1 MKRCFAFLL
10 CALVCPAAD
19 IPPSVVEEIVAKV
32 NGDIITRGDLIHAR
46 KEMEDSMRTQG
57 APVITIENTVKE
69 REPDILRDRIDRI
82 LLISKAKDL
91 NISVDTE
98 LTKYMADL
106 QRQSKL
112 ADPEKFQDY
121 VKQETGMP
129 YEDFKSETK
138 NTMLTQHVIRQ
149 EVSSKMK
156 LDKAAQ
162 QKYYDEH
169 KSEFMRDEK
178 VYLREV
184 LISTAGKE
192 PAGIAASE
200 KKAKDLSG
208 RARKGER
215 FPEMARDN
223 SDAITAKNYGEL
235 GGFKKGELSKA
246 VEDQIWD
253 KPRGFVTDPIKV
265 DAGYLIIKVDEHQKA
280 GQAELSEVEN
290 EITEKLME
298 PKLQPEVRVFLTTLR
313 QEAFLQI
320 KAGFVDTGAA
330 PGKDT
335 TWSDPAT
342 LKPETVTKAEVVTKA
357 HHKKLLWVVPVPGT
371 KAKDTS
377 TSK

>member
-1 MKRCFAFLL
+1 MKRCTVLL
-10 CALVCPAAD
+10 LSVVACTAAD
-19 IPPSVVEEIVAKV
+19 IQSSIVEEIVAKV
-32 NGDIITRGDLIHAR
+32 NGDIITRGDLTHAK
-46 KEMEDSMRTQG
+46 KEMEDAMRQQG
-57 APVITIENTVKE
+57 APVVTIETTIKE

-82 LLISKAKDL
+82 LLIGKAKDL
-91 NISVDTE
+91 NINVDSE

-112 ADPEKFQDY
+112 ADPEKFHDY

-129 YEDFKSETK
+129 FEDFKSETQ

-156 LDKAAQ
+156 LDKAAL

-169 KSEFMRDEK
+169 KSEFMREEK
-178 VYLREV
+178 VYLREI
-184 LISTAGKE
+184 LISTAGKDA
-192 PAGIAASE
+192 AGIAASE
-200 KKAKDLSG
+200 KKAKDLSA
-208 RARKGER
+208 RAKKGER

-235 GGFKKGELSKA
+235 GGFKKGELSPS
-246 VEDQIWD
+246 VENQIWD
-253 KPRGFVTDPIKV
+253 KPRGYVTDPIKV
-265 DAGYLIIKVDEHQKA
+265 DAGFLIIKVDEHQKA

-298 PKLQPEVRVFLTTLR
+298 PKLQPEVRAFLTKLR
-313 QEAFLQI
+313 LEAFLQL
-320 KAGFVDTGAA
+320 KPGFVDTGAA

-357 HHKKLLWVVPVPGT
+357 KHKKLLGVVPVPGT
-371 KAKDTS
+371 KAADSS

>member
-1 MKRCFAFLL
+1 MKRCSVFLL
-10 CALVCPAAD
+10 SVLLCSAAD
-19 IPPSVVEEIVAKV
+19 VPSSVVEEIIAKV
-32 NGDIITRGDLIHAR
+32 NGDIITRGDLTHAK
-46 KEMEDSMRTQG
+46 KEMEEAMHQQNIPG
-57 APVITIENTVKE
+57 VTIETTLKE
-69 REPDILRDRIDRI
+69 REPDFLRDRIDRI
-82 LLISKAKDL
+82 LLIGKAKDL
-91 NISVDTE
+91 NINVDSE

-129 YEDFKSETK
+129 FEDFKSETK

-156 LDKAAQ
+156 LDKVAE

-169 KSEFMRDEK
+169 KSEFIRDEK
-178 VYLREV
+178 VYLREI

-200 KKAKDLSG
+200 KKAKDLSS

-235 GGFKKGELSKA
+235 GGFKKGELSPA

-253 KPRGFVTDPIKV
+253 KARGYVTDPIKV
-265 DAGYLIIKVDEHQKA
+265 DAGFLIIKVDEHQKA

-298 PKLQPEVRVFLTTLR
+298 PKIQPEVRIFLTKLR
-313 QEAFLQI
+313 EEAFLQL
-320 KAGFVDTGAA
+320 KAGYVDTGAA

-357 HHKKLLWVVPVPGT
+357 KHKKLLWVVPVPGT
-371 KAKDTS
+371 KAADTS